1 MKNPKLLTKRFER
14 NIAGVLNCF
23 DRLVLFG
30 TYKPICYPQ
39 AMSWQLHAAGVR
51 LIDYEKRFANPL
63 RLQMIAKIKEVAAEE
78 GIKIEHVYASVRK
91 EAFVSE
97 ILTARGDAPGIVCIL
112 STMESCRCFKVAK
125 NHKTGYLELH
135 WKPGKCLHYYVYLM
149 DPEYGLC
156 YLRIPTWAPFRLQ
169 FYFNGHDWLQR
180 RMDSEGI
187 TYRKA
192 DNCFVHISDFKRA
205 QSIVDAFDVN
215 RLHQRLD
222 HFARRFVAVHNRWGQ
237 GLHWSIFQAEWATDV
252 VFKSNRI
259 LPVLYEELVRTAAIE
274 IKCSDIYGFL
284 GRRLSA
290 KSASEVSN
298 RLQTLIEGTRI
309 KHTLETTTIKMYDKQ
324 ASVLRIETTTSNVSF
339 FKHHREVKH
348 RDGTREMKHAPV
360 RKTIYSLGAVAE
372 QMQACNRRYLSFI
385 SQWRDHRKERTDL
398 RRITCSVKDD
408 KQRSYRGLNFFLNDD
423 LSFMLATLHG
433 EYQIAGFSN
442 RTLQPHLPGWSS
454 QKIGRVLKR
463 FRVLRLIKRVG
474 RTYKYYLS
482 SLGKKV
488 LVAALQLKERVILP
502 TMAMA

>member
-1 MKNPKLLTKRFER
+1 
-14 NIAGVLNCF
+14 
-23 DRLVLFG
+23 
-30 TYKPICYPQ
+30 
-39 AMSWQLHAAGVR
+39 
-51 LIDYEKRFANPL
+51 
-63 RLQMIAKIKEVAAEE
+63 MIAQIKAIAAKE

-91 EAFVSE
+91 EAFVSD

-112 STMESCRCFKVAK
+112 SAMESCRCFKVVK
-125 NHKTGYLELH
+125 NHKTGYLELQ

-180 RMDSEGI
+180 CMDSEGI

-192 DNCFVHISDFKRA
+192 DNCFVNISDFKRA
-205 QSIVDAFDVN
+205 QSIVDSLDVHL
-215 RLHQRLD
+215 LHQRLD
-222 HFARRFVAVHNRWGQ
+222 QFARHFVAVHDRWGQ
-237 GLHWSIFQAEWATDV
+237 GLHWSIFQAEWATDI

-259 LPVLYEELVRTAAIE
+259 LPGLYEELIRTAAIE

-284 GRRLSA
+284 GRRLSS

-298 RLQTLIEGTRI
+298 RFQTLIEGTRI
-309 KHTLETTTIKMYDKQ
+309 KHTLGATSIKMYDKQ
-324 ASVLRIETTTSNVSF
+324 ALVLRIEVTTSNVSF

-348 RDGTREMKHAPV
+348 RDGTREMKYASA

-372 QMQACNRRYLSFI
+372 QMQACNKRYLSFI
-385 SQWRDHRKERTDL
+385 SQWRDHSRERTSL
-398 RRITCSVKDD
+398 RKVTSSVKDD
-408 KQRSYRGLNFFLNDD
+408 KQRSYRGVNFFLHDD
-423 LSFMLATLHG
+423 LSFMLSILRG

-442 RTLQPHLPGWSS
+442 RALQSHLTGWSP

-488 LVAALQLKERVILP
+488 IVAALQLKERIILP
-502 TMAMA
+502 TMAI